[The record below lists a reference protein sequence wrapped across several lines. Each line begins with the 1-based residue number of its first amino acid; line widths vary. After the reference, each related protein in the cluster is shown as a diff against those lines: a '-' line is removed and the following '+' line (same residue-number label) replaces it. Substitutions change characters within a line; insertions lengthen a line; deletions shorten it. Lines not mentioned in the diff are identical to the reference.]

1 LNCSGEKNRE
11 EKQRKV
17 AREDFFDLAKVAF
30 VRRLGVQIEQV
41 VTARNDKVT

>member
-17 AREDFFDLAKVAF
+17 AREDLFDLAEFAF
-30 VRRLGVQIEQV
+30 VRRLGVQTEQV
-41 VTARNDKVT
+41 LTERKDKVT